1 MDPVSDEHDREKEA
15 SSDAGF
21 SQSDIDALFDGSG
34 DDPQAGESGAAI
46 PPTQRTPEPRG
57 SGAVNQKDLDALF
70 DGSGATPQEEVA
82 SESGH
87 GSSVVSSEGPVSPA
101 DIDALVTATQA
112 AKPPVDDEGASSP
125 DTPVD
130 SLGRPFDEAAAA
142 MAAAIEEERGTEPL
156 SDAPPATTS
165 TGSLPDT
172 RPLELAD
179 LTADNLQI
187 DTKKVSMLND
197 VNLRVKLQL
206 GKTKMLVEDI
216 LNLGEGSVVEL
227 DKLAGDP
234 IDVLVNDRLIARGEV
249 LVLNDNF
256 CVRISEVLTH
266 DPHRITA

>member
-1 MDPVSDEHDREKEA
+1 MDPVSDEHDRENE
-15 SSDAGF
+15 SNGDAGF
-21 SQSDIDALFDGSG
+21 REAGIDALSDGG
-34 DDPQAGESGAAI
+34 DDDAQVGASGAA
-46 PPTQRTPEPRG
+46 TQPSRRTPEQHASRV
-57 SGAVNQKDLDALF
+57 AKQEDLDALF

-82 SESGH
+82 SESGQ
-87 GSSVVSSEGPVSPA
+87 GSSVTGSGGPVNSA
-101 DIDALVTATQA
+101 DIDALMAAAQA
-112 AKPPVDDEGASSP
+112 PEPPGDDEGASSP
-125 DTPVD
+125 DIPVE

-142 MAAAIEEERGTEPL
+142 MAGAIEEERGTGPS
-156 SDAPPATTS
+156 SDAPSATVS
-165 TGSLPDT
+165 TGSPPDT
-172 RPLELAD
+172 APLQLSD
-179 LTADNLQI
+179 LTADSLPI

-197 VNLRVKLQL
+197 VKLRVKLQL